1 MAAVLAVVFPWAFPA
16 ATATIRPPQVA
27 GLPVPDSAQD
37 IAENR
42 ARSRAMP
49 MFRPGYLP
57 PERDPSVEQDNSGFR
72 DVLYLFLRSWPYI
85 RYYFLGRWWIRGK
98 GIGSETAEVLASE
111 GYSFAYAPF
120 LVSAVAFAGPLTGY
134 VPATLEWPWFLMYIP
149 TITIAVSMFG
159 LAFAPRGRWQAT
171 SIAAVILSGIG
182 VVTFSGFFMDG
193 WPPKLYGTAVIA
205 ACLFGWTV
213 QFRIR
218 HNGEMRLEY
227 RIRAATHLVYFY
239 AINFGQRF
247 LGLALGLIYADLL
260 NQNLLQGE
268 PLAPSMQTIAAFF
281 GVPEWAYASVDDLTR
296 EQRVEL
302 MWLYVKLDVLVWVSQ
317 SPLNS
322 FINPY
327 YNLWIMQHINQ
338 DLRVALVERWHQLSM
353 SYHSGHR
360 TGDSIFRI
368 YQDSA
373 MVTSVIGHLIAL
385 TLATG
390 SYLVCVLLVT
400 LLSPWLGLLAA
411 SLLIPAFVWAYWAM
425 PRMRVRA
432 LAYRAAASDVTATIQ
447 ETFGAIRLIKAFGTA
462 KRAQKRFEDDAIIAF
477 NAAYRVRNLV
487 AVVTIVMYT
496 VAATF
501 FIGGEFAMAM
511 WANRGDPTFAAGL
524 IGLLGLS
531 YLVWNLATFRWTEG
545 QFRESSGDIRLV
557 LRGWMTAQDMAMGLR
572 RVFDIL
578 DIEPDVKDRVDAV
591 PVERFE
597 REIRFDNVRF
607 AYEPGRPVLD
617 NVSFT
622 AAPGTI
628 TAIIGPTGSGKS
640 TLMTLLLRLYD
651 VDAGAIS
658 IDGRDVRDYQVES
671 VRGNIAIALQE
682 NVLFAMSVRDN
693 IRYVAPGADDAAI
706 HEAVRVACMDDYVN
720 GLPRGLDTVLSDRG
734 GKLSTGQRQ
743 RLSIARAVVRDTPIL
758 VLDEPTAALDAATE
772 LKVMTNLAEWGRGR
786 AIFLITHRIST
797 IRRADNILYLD
808 AGRIVESGDHDTLM
822 DLDGGRYRA
831 FVEAE
836 SNLTGSA

>member
-1 MAAVLAVVFPWAFPA
+1 
-16 ATATIRPPQVA
+16 
-27 GLPVPDSAQD
+27 
-37 IAENR
+37 
-42 ARSRAMP
+42 
-49 MFRPGYLP
+49 MFGPGYLP
-57 PERDPSVEQDNSGFR
+57 PELNPSIEQDKSGFR

-85 RYYFLGRWWIRGK
+85 RYYLLGRWWVPRK
-98 GIGSETAEVLASE
+98 GIGKTTAEVLASE
-111 GYSFAYAPF
+111 GYSFAYSPF
-120 LVSAVAFAGPLTGY
+120 LVATVVLAGPVTGF
-134 VPATLEWPWFLMYIP
+134 VPASLEWPWFLMYIP
-149 TITIAVSMFG
+149 MIAIAGSMFG
-159 LAFAPRGRWQAT
+159 LAFAPPGRWQAA
-171 SIAAVILSGIG
+171 SVVAVILSGIG
-182 VVTFSGFFMDG
+182 VVTFSGFFMVG

-205 ACLFGWTV
+205 ACIFGWTV

-218 HNGEMRLEY
+218 HNGETRLEF
-227 RIRAATHLVYFY
+227 RVRAATHLVYFY

-247 LGLALGLIYADLL
+247 LALALALILGDLV

-268 PLAPSMQTIAAFF
+268 PLAPSLQKIAMFF
-281 GVPEWAYASVDDLTR
+281 GVPEWAYSSAEELTR
-296 EQRVEL
+296 EQKVEL
-302 MWLYVKLDVLVWVSQ
+302 MWLYVKIELLIWVTQ
-317 SPLNS
+317 SPLNT
-322 FINPY
+322 FVNPY
-327 YNLWIMQHINQ
+327 YNLWIMQQINQ
-338 DLRVALVERWHQLSM
+338 DLRIALVERWHQLSM

-373 MVTSVIGHLIAL
+373 MVTSVIGHLLAM

-390 SYLVCVLLVT
+390 SYLTCVVLVT
-400 LLSPWLGLLAA
+400 LLSPWLGLMAA
-411 SLLIPAFVWAYWAM
+411 TLLLPGFMWAYWAM

-432 LAYRAAASDVTATIQ
+432 LAYRAAASDVTSTIQ
-447 ETFGAIRLIKAFGTA
+447 EAFGAIKLIKAFGTR

-477 NAAYRVRNLV
+477 NAAYRVRILI
-487 AVVTIVMYT
+487 ALVTIVMYT
-496 VAATF
+496 LAATF

-511 WANRGDPTFAAGL
+511 WANRGDPVFAAQL

-531 YLVWNLATFRWTEG
+531 YVVWNLATFRWAEG
-545 QFRESSGDIRLV
+545 QFRESSGDIRWV
-557 LRGWMTAQDMAMGLR
+557 LRGWMMAQDMAMGLR

-578 DIEPDVKDRVDAV
+578 DIEPDVKDKPNAV
-591 PVERFE
+591 PMTGFE

-617 NVSFT
+617 NVSFS

-651 VDAGAIS
+651 TQAGTIS
-658 IDGRDVRDYQVES
+658 IDGRDIRDYEVES
-671 VRGNIAIALQE
+671 LRNNISIALQE

-693 IRYVAPGADDAAI
+693 IRYVAPGADDDAVR
-706 HEAVRVACMDDYVN
+706 EAVRVACMDDYVN

-758 VLDEPTAALDAATE
+758 ILDEPTAALDAVTE
-772 LKVMTNLAEWGRGR
+772 HKVMTNLAEWGRGR

-808 AGRIVESGDHDTLM
+808 GGHIVESGDHGTLM
-822 DLDGGRYRA
+822 ETEDGRYRA
-831 FVEAE
+831 FVDAE
-836 SNLTGSA
+836 SHLTGGI